1 MCSFKSVGEIMAKV
15 FGILLIV
22 LGIWVGLEV
31 MTEGSA
37 GAFGGWFAK
46 TGLVDQERAPA
57 PAPAAQRAA
66 NAVGR
71 AYSAGEN
78 RVDRQLDQGSE

>member
-1 MCSFKSVGEIMAKV
+1 MCSPKNVGEIMAKV

-31 MTEGSA
+31 MTNGSA
-37 GAFGGWFAK
+37 GAFGGLFAK
-46 TGLVDQERAPA
+46 VGLVDQEQAPA
-57 PAPAAQRAA
+57 PTAQRAA

>member
-1 MCSFKSVGEIMAKV
+1 MRSSCSVGEIMAKV

-31 MTEGSA
+31 MTNGSA
-37 GAFGGWFAK
+37 GAFGGLFAK
-46 TGLVDQERAPA
+46 AGLVDQETAPA
-57 PAPAAQRAA
+57 PTPQRAA

-71 AYSAGEN
+71 AYRAGEN
-78 RVDRQLDQGSE
+78 RVERQLDPQSE